1 MESRVENPGT
11 PFAQSAVAD
20 ILDWTCRLKSAGNLF
35 ASKYYGHIGALDESN
50 EQMVLGTE
58 QLMTWTHK

>member
-1 MESRVENPGT
+1 MMYNICMYV
-11 PFAQSAVAD
+11 FVCIYIYIY

-35 ASKYYGHIGALDESN
+35 ASKYYGHIGALDKSN